1 VSINQG
7 LRVSVLA
14 ASKLN
19 GKVLMG
25 VPSALK
31 SALWAHT
38 DLVKQALW
46 FSLAINLLMLAPTV
60 FMMQVYDMVLNSQ
73 SIKTLMMLLLIV
85 FVVYVFV
92 EILEWVRLQM
102 MTAISLKF
110 DADLR
115 NRVFDA
121 MYEARRLQLPGGS
134 PQAIS
139 DLRIVRDFVGSPMVT
154 AFLDAPVSLI
164 FLLLVLL
171 IHPSMALFALV
182 GAVCQF
188 VLAVRAHRVTEPQV
202 VQSGR
207 AGMEAQAYVSSALN
221 NAEVVE
227 AMGMFG
233 AIHDKWMEKQKKF
246 LQMNAASSESSGLS
260 AAVSKFG
267 QAAQGSLMMG
277 LGCWLTI
284 VGLLQDSGSLMI
296 VASVLGARMLAPL
309 VQIIAQWKMVV
320 SAKDSYAR
328 LDLLL
333 ESVPAKPQ
341 GMTLPPP
348 VGQVV
353 VENLFLA
360 APGKGS
366 TILKGLSFVLSPGET
381 LALIGPSASGKS
393 SLTRAL
399 VGIWGA
405 QSGKV
410 RLDGA
415 DVFQWSK
422 ENLGPYLGYLPQTVE
437 LFDGTLAE
445 NIARFGLVDMDK
457 VVAASRLLGLDEFVQ
472 TLPDK
477 YETRVGAAGAFL
489 SGGQRQR
496 LALARA
502 VYGMP
507 KLIVLDEPNSSLDE
521 RGDLLFIEL
530 LKELKAAGSTV
541 VIVTHK
547 ASPLAVV
554 DKILFLNDGRMQIWG
569 PRDEVLAK
577 LKEVAPS

>member
-1 VSINQG
+1 M
-7 LRVSVLA
+7 SVLA
-14 ASKLN
+14 ATKLN
-19 GKVLMG
+19 GKALMG
-25 VPSALK
+25 MPSTLK

-73 SIKTLMMLLLIV
+73 SIRTLMMLLLLV

-110 DADLR
+110 DADVR
-115 NRVFDA
+115 NKVFDA
-121 MYEARRLQLPGGS
+121 MYEARRLQMPGGS
-134 PQAIS
+134 PQALS
-139 DLRIVRDFVGSPMVT
+139 DLRVVRDFIGSPMVT

-164 FLLLVLL
+164 FLLLVLM

-188 VLAVRAHRVTEPQV
+188 MLAMRAHRVTEPQV

-207 AGMEAQAYVSSALN
+207 AGMEAQAYVASALN

-227 AMGMFG
+227 AMGMLG
-233 AIHDKWMEKQKKF
+233 AIHDKWMDKQKKF
-246 LQMNAASSESSGLS
+246 LKLNAASSESSGFS
-260 AAVSKFG
+260 AAMSKFG

-284 VGLLQDSGSLMI
+284 MGLLQGSGSLMI
-296 VASVLGARMLAPL
+296 VASILGGRMLAPL
-309 VQIIAQWKMVV
+309 VQIIAQWKMIV

-328 LDLLL
+328 LDVLL
-333 ESVPAKPQ
+333 ESVPTKPK
-341 GMTLPPP
+341 GMTLPAP

-360 APGKGS
+360 APGKGP
-366 TILKGLSFVLSPGET
+366 TILKGLSFVLNPGET

-415 DVFQWSK
+415 DVFQWPK
-422 ENLGPYLGYLPQTVE
+422 ENLGPYLGYLPQAVE

-445 NIARFGLVDMDK
+445 NIARFGAVDMHK
-457 VVAASRLLGLDEFVQ
+457 VMAASCLLGLDEFVQ
-472 TLPDK
+472 TLPEK
-477 YETRVGAAGAFL
+477 YDTRVGAAGAFL

-521 RGDLLFIEL
+521 QGDALFIEL
-530 LKELKAAGSTV
+530 LKALKATGSTV

-547 ASPLAVV
+547 SSPLAVV
-554 DKILFLNDGRMQIWG
+554 DKILFMNDGRMQLWG
-569 PRDEVLAK
+569 PRDDVLAK
-577 LKEVAPS
+577 LKEVAPA

>member
-1 VSINQG
+1 M
-7 LRVSVLA
+7 SVLV

-25 VPSALK
+25 IPSVLK
-31 SALWAHT
+31 SALWANT

-46 FSLAINLLMLAPTV
+46 ISLAINLLMLAPTV

-73 SIKTLMMLLLIV
+73 SIKTLMMLLLLV

-102 MTAISLKF
+102 MTAVSLKF
-110 DADLR
+110 DADIR

-134 PQAIS
+134 PQALS
-139 DLRIVRDFVGSPMVT
+139 DLRIVRDFIGSPMVT

-182 GAVCQF
+182 GALCQF
-188 VLAVRAHRVTEPQV
+188 VLAMRAHRVTEPQV

-207 AGMEAQAYVSSALN
+207 AGMEAQAYVASALN

-227 AMGMFG
+227 AMGMFD
-233 AIHDKWMEKQKKF
+233 AIHDKWMAKQKKF
-246 LQMNAASSESSGLS
+246 LQLNAASSESSGLS
-260 AAVSKFG
+260 AAISKFG

-284 VGLLQDSGSLMI
+284 MGLLQDSGSLMI
-296 VASVLGARMLAPL
+296 VASVLGGRMLAPL
-309 VQIIAQWKMVV
+309 VQIIAQWKMIV

-328 LDLLL
+328 LDMLL
-333 ESVPAKPQ
+333 ETVPAKPK

-360 APGKGS
+360 APGKGPN
-366 TILKGLSFVLSPGET
+366 ILKGISFVLNPGES

-415 DVFQWSK
+415 DVFQWPK
-422 ENLGPYLGYLPQTVE
+422 ENLGPYLGYLPQSVE
-437 LFDGTLAE
+437 LFDGSLAE
-445 NIARFGLVDMDK
+445 NIARFGFVDLDK
-457 VVAASRLLGLDEFVQ
+457 VQTAARLLGLDEFVQ
-472 TLPDK
+472 TLPEK
-477 YETRVGAAGAFL
+477 YDTRVGTAGAFL

-521 RGDLLFIEL
+521 QGDALFIEL
-530 LKELKAAGSTV
+530 LKSLKAAGSTV

-547 ASPLAVV
+547 SSPLTVV
-554 DKILFLNDGRMQIWG
+554 DKILFMNDGRMQMWG

-577 LKEVAPS
+577 LKEVATA

>member
-1 VSINQG
+1 
-7 LRVSVLA
+7 VSVLA

-73 SIKTLMMLLLIV
+73 SIKTLMMLLLLV

-134 PQAIS
+134 PQALS
-139 DLRIVRDFVGSPMVT
+139 DLRTVRDFIGSPMVT

-164 FLLLVLL
+164 FLILVLM

-188 VLAVRAHRVTEPQV
+188 VLAIRAHRVTEPQV

-296 VASVLGARMLAPL
+296 VASVLGGRMLAPL

-360 APGKGS
+360 APGKGP

-445 NIARFGLVDMDK
+445 NIARFGLVDMDN

-521 RGDLLFIEL
+521 QGDLLFIEL
-530 LKELKAAGSTV
+530 LKALKAAGSTV

>member
-1 VSINQG
+1 M
-7 LRVSVLA
+7 SVLA

-73 SIKTLMMLLLIV
+73 SIKTLMMLLLLV

-134 PQAIS
+134 PQALS
-139 DLRIVRDFVGSPMVT
+139 DLRTVRDFIGSPMVT

-164 FLLLVLL
+164 FLILVLM

-296 VASVLGARMLAPL
+296 VASVLGGRMLAPL

-360 APGKGS
+360 APGKGP

-457 VVAASRLLGLDEFVQ
+457 VLAASRLLGLDEFVQ

-521 RGDLLFIEL
+521 QGDLLFIEL
-530 LKELKAAGSTV
+530 LKALKAAGSTV